1 LEDYINNEA
10 QTPVY
15 YDNFTVA
22 ATTNNVTEINAYYPY
37 GMIIPGLSLM
47 AAPGKWNG
55 YKYNGKELQKEMG
68 QNRLDYGRRMYDPT
82 IGRFI
87 TVDPWAE
94 RYYSV
99 SPYIYSFNNPLRFI
113 DPDGRGPLD
122 KIKNM
127 LTKADNWANSVFGN
141 SKVLGKADTKLLST
155 QGNSRGGEGRADP
168 ALSGGIK
175 APSKNPVDVVTNAL
189 DGADT
194 WLISTQGTSRG
205 GEGHADGDLSGGNVK
220 DLPDYAA
227 ITVSGDL
234 SVGGGVGGDI
244 NLGYVKGD
252 GVFINAT
259 GRVGS
264 GGVDASVG
272 IGISFGSYMGDNG
285 TATAADLSGIG
296 VYQRGNAGIFSG
308 GAWQDVGTN
317 TKTGKMEIAP
327 NWTGGGVG
335 ISTPG
340 YGGSFGASYT
350 TKPLYIY
357 KIK

>member
-1 LEDYINNEA
+1 MKA
-10 QTPVY
+10 KHFV
-15 YDNFTVA
+15 
-22 ATTNNVTEINAYYPY
+22 
-37 GMIIPGLSLM
+37 LM
-47 AAPGKWNG
+47 APPGKWNK
-55 YKYNGKELQKEMG
+55 YKYSGKELQKELG

-99 SPYIYSFNNPLRFI
+99 SPYVYSFNNPLRFI

-127 LTKADNWANSVFGN
+127 LTKADNWANSMFGN

-155 QGNSRGGEGRADP
+155 QGTSRGGEGRADP

-220 DLPDYAA
+220 DLPDYIAVTGSLDVYEVA
-227 ITVSGDL
+227 GF
-234 SVGGGVGGDI
+234 GGDI
-244 NLGYVKGD
+244 NVGYIKGD
-252 GVFINAT
+252 GLFLNAT
-259 GRVGS
+259 
-264 GGVDASVG
+264 A
-272 IGISFGSYMGDNG
+272 
-285 TATAADLSGIG
+285 
-296 VYQRGNAGIFSG
+296 
-308 GAWQDVGTN
+308 
-317 TKTGKMEIAP
+317 K
-327 NWTGGGVG
+327 TGGGADASGSVNLTWGNFQGEGRPTAKTLEGGGYSASGSAFFVTGG
-335 ISTPG
+335 IWG
-340 YGGSFGASYT
+340 DVNNKGQRGQNWKGGSVGFTFGSGSVAGFNTSYT
-350 TKPLYIY
+350 GTSEPLYIIRH
-357 KIK
+357 KK